1 MKDKAT
7 KKTHNPARSTNV
19 FPKLCGADIE
29 LGNFVLGVQ
38 TNRGT
43 GFEASRLLLREID
56 GLPRANTFRGESCNC
71 AACTKERE
79 ALESAGSLKNKS
91 GGSKGN
97 GSRQV
102 TVNPQDW
109 GRKYLPSNGG
119 CAYIDLDHLELCIP
133 EVISAWDH
141 VACWHAMLRIARTA
155 MVNANEKLPAG
166 RQIQVLVNNSDGRGN
181 SYGSHLNFM
190 ITRRSWDN
198 IFRRKI
204 HYMLYLAAFQASS
217 IVYTGQGKIGSENGA
232 PEVEFQLSQRA
243 DFFERLVGSQ
253 TTHNRPI
260 VNSRDEALC
269 GRRNSE
275 SDDAEEMARLHV
287 IFFDNTLSHV
297 ASLLKVG
304 VMQIVLSMI
313 EAEDVNINLLLD
325 DPVEAVLTWSHDPT
339 LQARAPLT
347 SGEEITAVELQ
358 FRFLEE
364 AKRFCAGGGC
374 EGSVPRAAEILA
386 LWEDTLLKLEAGDLE
401 SLAPRLDWVLKY
413 SILQGVTEQ
422 RPDLSWESPEI
433 KHLDHLY
440 SSLDPSEGLYWA
452 YENEGI
458 IERMVDESAI
468 EHFTVNPPEDTR
480 AWTRAMLLRW
490 AGPDPVD
497 DVDWD
502 SIRFRVGSERYRTLF
517 QRLDMAD
524 PLGFTKAIAE
534 SCFENAE
541 TLEELLDSLGAGDD
555 AERALV
561 KNAGTGSS
569 RGRLR
574 LRAQQAN

>member
-1 MKDKAT
+1 MKEKAA
-7 KKTHNPARSTNV
+7 KKTQKLARSTNV

-29 LGNFVLGVQ
+29 LGNFVLGVE

-43 GFEASRLLLREID
+43 GFEASRLLLREIE
-56 GLPRANTFRGESCNC
+56 GLPRANTFRGEACNC
-71 AACTKERE
+71 PACTRERE
-79 ALESAGSLKNKS
+79 ALESTGSLKNKS

-119 CAYIDLDHLELCIP
+119 CIYIDLDHLELCIP

-217 IVYTGQGKIGSENGA
+217 IVYTGQGKVGSENGA
-232 PEVEFQLSQRA
+232 PEAEFQLSQRA

-260 VNSRDEALC
+260 VNSRDESLC
-269 GRRNSE
+269 GRSKPEN
-275 SDDAEEMARLHV
+275 DDAEEMARLHV

-313 EAEDVNINLLLD
+313 EAEEVNINLLLD

-339 LQARAPLT
+339 LQARAAMT

-386 LWEDTLLKLEAGDLE
+386 LWEDTLLKLQAGDLE
-401 SLAPRLDWVLKY
+401 SLATRLDWALKY
-413 SILQGVTEQ
+413 SILQGVIEQ

-468 EHFTVNPPEDTR
+468 EHFTANPPEDTR

-490 AGPDPVD
+490 AGPDAVD

-517 QRLDMAD
+517 QRLDMAS

-561 KNAGTGSS
+561 KNAGTGAS

-574 LRAQQAN
+574 LRPQQVN